1 MSLKKIL
8 VIEDNPEVRENIAE
22 FLELAN
28 FEVVEAENGKI
39 GVDRALADPPDL
51 ILCDI
56 MMPELDGYGVIFL
69 LSKHKETAAIPFIFL
84 TAKAEKG
91 DMRKGMNVG
100 ADDYIT
106 KPFDETELLQAIES
120 RLKRSEVLRQDLS
133 KSGFEN
139 FVESARESDSLLQLS
154 ENRSSKKYA
163 KKDMIYL
170 EGDQPNKFFLI
181 ESGKVK
187 TYRLHT
193 DGKELITGIYSD
205 GEYLGYMPILQED
218 TYRDS
223 ATALESTT
231 LKVIPKED
239 LFALISSNSQVAGA
253 FIKMLSQ
260 HAQDSEERL
269 LHLAYDTV
277 RKRVARGL
285 LEFVEKYG
293 MEAAKKGIP
302 ISREDLAKVVG
313 TATETVVRT
322 LGDFKQE
329 ELIIVEGRNIKI
341 PNPKKLEHLKF

>member
-1 MSLKKIL
+1 MKKIL
-8 VIEDNPEVRENIAE
+8 VIEDNPEVRENISE

-28 FEVVEAENGKI
+28 FEVAQAENGKI
-39 GVDRALADPPDL
+39 GIDRALADPPDL

-56 MMPELDGYGVIFL
+56 MMPELDGYGVIFM
-69 LSKHKETAAIPFIFL
+69 LSKHPETASIPFIFL
-84 TAKAEKG
+84 TAKAERS

-120 RLKRSEVLRQDLS
+120 RLKRSEVLKQDHS
-133 KSGFEN
+133 TIGFEN
-139 FVESARESDSLLQLS
+139 FLNSAKESDSLLELS
-154 ENRSSKKYA
+154 QNRPTKSYG

-170 EGDQPNKFFLI
+170 EGDTPNKFFLI
-181 ESGKVK
+181 ESGKIK

-205 GEYLGYMPILQED
+205 GEYLGYMPILQENP
-218 TYRDS
+218 YRDS
-223 ATALESTT
+223 ATAMEASK
-231 LKVIPKED
+231 LKIIPRED

-253 FIKMLSQ
+253 FIKMLSE

-293 MEAAKKGIP
+293 AEAAKKGIP
-302 ISREDLAKVVG
+302 ISREDLSKVVG

-329 ELIIVEGRNIKI
+329 ELIVVEGRNIKI
-341 PNPKKLEHLKF
+341 PDPSKLEHLKF

>member
-1 MSLKKIL
+1 MKKIL
-8 VIEDNPEVRENIAE
+8 VIEDNEDVRENIVE

-28 FEVVEAENGKI
+28 YEVTQAENGKI
-39 GVDRALADPPDL
+39 GVDKALADPPHL

-69 LSKHKETAAIPFIFL
+69 LSKHKETASIPFIFL

-91 DMRKGMNVG
+91 DMRKGMNLG

-106 KPFDETELLQAIES
+106 KPFDESDLLQAVES
-120 RLKRSEVLRQDLS
+120 RLKRSEVLRQDLAG
-133 KSGFEN
+133 SGFES
-139 FVESARESDSLLQLS
+139 FVNSARESDSLLQLS
-154 ENRSSKKYA
+154 ENRVSRTYS

-205 GEYLGYMPILQED
+205 GEYLGYMPILQESA
-218 TYRDS
+218 YRDS
-223 ATALESTT
+223 ATALEETT
-231 LKVIPKED
+231 LKLIPRED
-239 LFALISSNSQVAGA
+239 LFALISSNAQIAGA
-253 FIKMLSQ
+253 FIKMLSA

-293 MEAAKKGIP
+293 QQKAKEGIP

-329 ELIIVEGRNIKI
+329 ELIVVEGRNIKI
-341 PNPKKLEHLKF
+341 PDPAKLEHLRF